1 MRVMPCLSG
10 SFSSV
15 VSHTAE
21 GDSGHPRKRTW
32 HLGILRGVKINTLLW
47 LVHVEAKPTVGVWA
61 KTIALPC
68 ISQILCL
75 YLSEV
80 CGQEARSCGHGQLT
94 YSAGKL
100 ISYNPLEE
108 QPLQQKYLKCALA
121 PWQQAVMKSSLPENR

>member
-47 LVHVEAKPTVGVWA
+47 LVHVEAQPTVGVWA

-80 CGQEARSCGHGQLT
+80 SPRADTFL
-94 YSAGKL
+94 SACVVRKL
-100 ISYNPLEE
+100 GPVAMAN
-108 QPLQQKYLKCALA
+108 
-121 PWQQAVMKSSLPENR
+121 